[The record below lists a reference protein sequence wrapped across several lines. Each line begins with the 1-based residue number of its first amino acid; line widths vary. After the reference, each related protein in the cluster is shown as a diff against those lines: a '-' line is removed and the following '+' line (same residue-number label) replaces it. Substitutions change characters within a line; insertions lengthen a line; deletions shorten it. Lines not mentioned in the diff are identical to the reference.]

1 MGLKKSMN
9 CCFQVIKS
17 VDLYIIAT
25 YNISTTNG
33 TVLSTERGAL

>member
-1 MGLKKSMN
+1 MK

-25 YNISTTNG
+25 YNISTVNG